1 MLEDILMCETLE
13 AWSKVLFALAKEYGF
28 SSVLFGVKPTI
39 STPFSSSTIISNYS
53 RSWRRIYDANAY
65 YEVDPVVFHCLNSSL
80 PLVWTK
86 ENFINKPEQQ
96 LYEAASASGVC
107 SGLCMPIHG
116 PRGEF
121 GMLNFITDEK
131 SPADV
136 IRSKGL
142 PQFALM
148 RDYLIESFQKIQSAA
163 EKEVEKPPKLTA
175 RELECLKWV
184 AAGKTSWEISR
195 ILSCAEVTVN
205 YHVTNFMRK
214 FNAESRQHAVI
225 SGIRSGL
232 VTP

>member
-1 MLEDILMCETLE
+1 MLEEILMCETLD
-13 AWSKVLFALAKEYGF
+13 AWSQVLFSLAKDCGF

-53 RSWRRIYDANAY
+53 KSWRAFYDSNAC

-86 ENFINKPEQQ
+86 ENFINQPEQQ
-96 LYEAASASGVC
+96 LYEAASASGVR

-131 SPADV
+131 SPADL
-136 IRSKGL
+136 INAQGL

-148 RDYLIESFQKIQSAA
+148 RDYLIESFQKLQNAS
-163 EKEVEKPPKLTA
+163 EKEFETPPKLTA